1 LPFDL
6 QLLTTPRGQH
16 DQQLLVPLIVLM
28 AQHLDW
34 TLYTLHT
41 EHVKEVAEL
50 YDKISYTTQQV
61 SQASSDTDM
70 GHLNSR
76 AYSATEPVPLLP
88 PSLQY
93 LMLLEQLW
101 PLTVTVTVTWFR
113 ICLNTP

>member
-1 LPFDL
+1 MHAVSL

-61 SQASSDTDM
+61 TRVCVQRCA
-70 GHLNSR
+70 HLVMQMHNCS
-76 AYSATEPVPLLP
+76 PLLGGRLHVHVH
-88 PSLQY
+88 SG
-93 LMLLEQLW
+93 W
-101 PLTVTVTVTWFR
+101 P
-113 ICLNTP
+113 

>member
-1 LPFDL
+1 MHAVSL

-61 SQASSDTDM
+61 RRVCVQRLAHRVM
-70 GHLNSR
+70 HLHNCICITAR
-76 AYSATEPVPLLP
+76 AAACTCPL
-88 PSLQY
+88 
-93 LMLLEQLW
+93 W
-101 PLTVTVTVTWFR
+101 VALTAR
-113 ICLNTP
+113 